1 MPTATA
7 PWSAAPGRTP
17 GRAARDPNLSRP
29 AAATPLR
36 GTARRVR
43 TPRRGG
49 KTSRRERIVGDVY
62 TARDV
67 RDVGG
72 KGPAYRWLRHARRTT
87 RVTRRRQSM
96 SRPPGQRTNDSV
108 STATQLGTD
117 ATHTAQ
123 GDALVARPHTSRTHR
138 DVAHRSATYPAPPVA
153 RFVRAATYLTPHA
166 SHPRYAAPRD
176 SPPARRTHR
185 PTPRNPCPAPTPPPR
200 RPAPRPS
207 AARAVPTP
215 PEKPGRTRQR
225 RPAPPPRALPQSSDV
240 ITCLTRV

>member
-1 MPTATA
+1 MQSAAQFGASCAIPVMPTATA

-17 GRAARDPNLSRP
+17 GRAARDPMLSMP
-29 AAATPLR
+29 AAATPPR
-36 GTARRVR
+36 GTAGRVR
-43 TPRRGG
+43 TPRRCGR
-49 KTSRRERIVGDVY
+49 TSRRERIVGDVH
-62 TARDV
+62 TALDV
-67 RDVGG
+67 RDVNG
-72 KGPAYRWLRHARRTT
+72 KGPAYRWLRHARSTT
-87 RVTRRRQSM
+87 LASHADGNRRRILA
-96 SRPPGQRTNDSV
+96 GQRTDDTV
-108 STATQLGTD
+108 STRTQLWADT
-117 ATHTAQ
+117 THAAQ

-138 DVAHRSATYPAPPVA
+138 DVAHR
-153 RFVRAATYLTPHA
+153 
-166 SHPRYAAPRD
+166 D

-185 PTPRNPCPAPTPPPR
+185 PTPNNPCPAPTPPPR